1 MIIYFH
7 LLETHR
13 YIVKYM
19 HNASPFHLADA
30 TVAPA
35 QAHPRPGGA
44 VKRCA
49 GPVSLP
55 RQKLRSKPFS
65 PTKAAKQNS
74 TPLSIPSGLLNL
86 GSFARLFHLTTSLAH
101 LFEPRRVHTYYKN

>member
-49 GPVSLP
+49 GPVSL
-55 RQKLRSKPFS
+55 S
-65 PTKAAKQNS
+65 PTTKAEIQAVFPNQGRKAELDAVVDSFWFAELGFLCSPFPSNYLS
-74 TPLSIPSGLLNL
+74 CTPI
-86 GSFARLFHLTTSLAH
+86 
-101 LFEPRRVHTYYKN
+101 